1 MAKVVELG
9 WREWVTLP
17 DLGIEL
23 LKAKVDTGARTSALH
38 AFKVYVERVGGA
50 EEVFFHIHPDQK
62 SLERVIPCQAPLV
75 DTREVRDSGGHVEM
89 RHVIETTLGLGGEAR
104 KIEVTLTDRDSMGF
118 RMLVGRTALGEQ
130 FVVNPGKSFLLEKP

>member
-1 MAKVVELG
+1 M
-9 WREWVTLP
+9 
-17 DLGIEL
+17 
-23 LKAKVDTGARTSALH
+23 
-38 AFKVYVERVGGA
+38 
-50 EEVFFHIHPDQK
+50 
-62 SLERVIPCQAPLV
+62 IPCQAPLV